1 MAPSFGI
8 SPALVTPFSPQGV
21 DVRLLAHAQNC
32 LDRGC
37 RTATLFGTT
46 GEGPSVSAKERDRVA
61 AEMASAG
68 IPAGRL
74 VEAVLACSVEEAV
87 FGTSRALGG
96 RAGRPPGPALLF
108 PAGAGRGG
116 FAWYAE
122 VFRAVGPDLRDV
134 ILYHI
139 PGMTGVPLS
148 HALVARLVDTFPGAV
163 LGVKDSACDADAT
176 LALIAAFPAST
187 SSWATRAISGGP
199 ARRARRAR
207 SAASPTWSRKP

>member
-1 MAPSFGI
+1 MRIKAHWLAASILSVLALSAPAF
-8 SPALVTPFSPQGV
+8 AA
-21 DVRLLAHAQNC
+21 DKAQAT
-32 LDRGC
+32 LKDADGKEVGH
-37 RTATLFGTT
+37 ATLFGTT

-87 FGTSRALGG
+87 FGTSRALRRGA
-96 RAGRPPGPALLF
+96 RAVLLAPPFYFRPVPDEGV
-108 PAGAGRGG
+108 

-148 HALVARLVDTFPGAV
+148 HALVARAADTIPGAV
-163 LGVKDSACDADAT
+163 LR
-176 LALIAAFPAST
+176 L
-187 SSWATRAISGGP
+187 
-199 ARRARRAR
+199 
-207 SAASPTWSRKP
+207 